1 MDRQNNSRSVA
12 NRKQKPVVQPNTEL
26 DVIFKRSLFWRPT
39 YIAQSA
45 WLEHIPF
52 AFWLVE
58 SLRPRKIV
66 ELGTHYGSSYF
77 SFCQAVTKLD
87 LETLCFAVDTWGGD
101 EHAGLYGEE
110 VYGQVSEYNQQHY
123 SSFSTLIRSTFDQAL
138 AHFPQGSIDLL
149 HIDGLHTLDAV
160 RHDFES
166 WLPKLSD
173 RAVVIMHDT
182 NVRERG
188 FGVFQLLDEL
198 KQQYPHF
205 EFAHGHGLGVIG
217 VGSEQVPEM
226 KNLYDL
232 FANARATKQVQDIFS
247 RLGKAC
253 GDSWENSQLKQQ
265 LAAQRDNLQM
275 EQQQLHEQ
283 QALERGRLAER
294 ITAQHHQLT
303 AFERQLE
310 ESKVQEAQLAAQQQR
325 AQALA
330 SEVEMLQQQAA
341 DTHARLAASEQQCEE
356 GLAAKQSL
364 ESALSQATQQL
375 AQTAEE
381 LTQLAGEKASLIDQ
395 QAQAHAELQ
404 ALQGQLKQQQ
414 EHAIAHEQA
423 RHQLQQQFNDQTLQL
438 NEETQRTAQ
447 LTQALGN
454 SNLALTEGSR
464 QLADLQHQLEQS
476 LRTQHAQARSL
487 AEQDDTIKLLQER
500 AKALLQELQD
510 QNETKSQL
518 QQAYSLLES
527 QHDALS
533 HERDALR
540 QEQRQ
545 LNEQIELGRC
555 ELQMLQQQQATVVEE
570 HQQLQSH
577 SDTLSRNLASQRE
590 QHDAAQ
596 HAWQQQ
602 ELRLNTELNEQQQQI
617 GELHRALNERFG
629 ETAILTQ
636 QLEEQ
641 AQHIAEHIGT
651 IDAQEI
657 VRQQLAAELAST
669 QQQWQS
675 ERTANQHVSAEL
687 AASQQQVDALNQA
700 LSERFDETATLTR
713 LLEEQAQLIAKHTH
727 TIKQQDAVH
736 QQLQSHCDTLSRDLV
751 SQREQHDAA
760 QHAWQQQ
767 ELRLNTELNDQQ
779 QQIGELHQA
788 LSERF
793 GETAVLTRQLEE
805 QAQHIAEHIS
815 TLNAQEVARQQLA
828 AELASTQQQWQ
839 SERTANQHVS
849 AELAASQQQV
859 DALNQALS
867 ERFDE
872 TATLTRLLEE
882 QTQLIAKHT
891 HTIKQQDA
899 AHQQLATTLSAA
911 QQQVQSV
918 QAQYQQAQAELAS
931 LGAEKQQQIDA
942 LEQGLNERFT
952 EIASLTHWLE
962 ERDQS
967 LASLTAE
974 KQQIHDTL
982 LAREQTWQ
990 AERAKLAQ
998 GQADLQQQLAASQQ
1012 RASQQQATLEGQMD
1026 ELTTLNKGLEANIAE
1041 RFAELATM
1049 TRHMEQLT
1057 RQLQQKEQQVEQA
1070 KERAQKLKKTV
1081 SWKLTAP
1088 VRALGR
1094 TFKESPAGTTTSMS
1108 AAERIAASGL
1118 FDELWYLHRYPEV
1131 ADAGVPAIE
1140 HFIKVGADKGYSPSE
1155 QFDTRWYLQT
1165 YPDVAQGTINP
1176 LLHYIMHGKAEQRHC
1191 LPANKE
1197 Q

>member
-1 MDRQNNSRSVA
+1 MDRQQNSRSVA

-232 FANARATKQVQDIFS
+232 FTNARATKQVQDIFS

-253 GDSWENSQLKQQ
+253 GDSWENSQLRQQ

-294 ITAQHHQLT
+294 ITAQHHQLKT
-303 AFERQLE
+303 LEIKLE
-310 ESKVQEAQLAAQQQR
+310 ESKAQEAELTAQQQR
-325 AQALA
+325 AAALT
-330 SEVEMLQQQAA
+330 SELALLQQQTT
-341 DTHARLAASEQQCEE
+341 DTQAQLASCEQQREE
-356 GLAAKQSL
+356 VLAAKQNL

-375 AQTAEE
+375 AQTTEE
-381 LTQLAGEKASLIDQ
+381 LTLLAQEKQSLLGQ
-395 QAQAHAELQ
+395 QAQANEAQQ
-404 ALQGQLKQQQ
+404 ALQRQLEQQQ
-414 EHAIAHEQA
+414 EHAVAHEQA
-423 RHQLQQQFNDQTLQL
+423 RHQLQQQLNDQALQL

-487 AEQDDTIKLLQER
+487 AEQDDTVRLLQER

-510 QNETKSQL
+510 QNETNIQL
-518 QQAYSLLES
+518 QRSYGLLES
-527 QHDALS
+527 QHDALG
-533 HERDALR
+533 HERDTLR
-540 QEQRQ
+540 QEQIH
-545 LNEQIELGRC
+545 LNKKIELGR
-555 ELQMLQQQQATVVEE
+555 
-570 HQQLQSH
+570 S
-577 SDTLSRNLASQRE
+577 NLANQRE

-602 ELRLNTELNEQQQQI
+602 ELRLKTELNEQQQQI
-617 GELHRALNERFG
+617 GELHRALN
-629 ETAILTQ
+629 
-636 QLEEQ
+636 
-641 AQHIAEHIGT
+641 
-651 IDAQEI
+651 
-657 VRQQLAAELAST
+657 
-669 QQQWQS
+669 
-675 ERTANQHVSAEL
+675 
-687 AASQQQVDALNQA
+687 
-700 LSERFDETATLTR
+700 
-713 LLEEQAQLIAKHTH
+713 
-727 TIKQQDAVH
+727 
-736 QQLQSHCDTLSRDLV
+736 
-751 SQREQHDAA
+751 
-760 QHAWQQQ
+760 
-767 ELRLNTELNDQQ
+767 
-779 QQIGELHQA
+779 
-788 LSERF
+788 
-793 GETAVLTRQLEE
+793 
-805 QAQHIAEHIS
+805 
-815 TLNAQEVARQQLA
+815 
-828 AELASTQQQWQ
+828 
-839 SERTANQHVS
+839 
-849 AELAASQQQV
+849 
-859 DALNQALS
+859 

-882 QTQLIAKHT
+882 QTQLIAKYS

-911 QQQVQSV
+911 QQQMQSV
-918 QAQYQQAQAELAS
+918 QAQYQQAHAELAS
-931 LGAEKQQQIDA
+931 LDAEKQQKIDA
-942 LEQGLNERFT
+942 LEHGLNERFT

-990 AERAKLAQ
+990 AERVKLAQ
-998 GQADLQQQLAASQQ
+998 SQAELQQQLTAN
-1012 RASQQQATLEGQMD
+1012 QQQAAHQQAVLEGQAS
-1026 ELTTLNKGLEANIAE
+1026 ELTKQNKGLEANIAE

-1049 TRHMEQLT
+1049 TNLVEQQSRELIKSEQQIEQLKA
-1057 RQLQQKEQQVEQA
+1057 RIN
-1070 KERAQKLKKTV
+1070 KLKGTV
-1081 SWKLTAP
+1081 SWRLTAP
-1088 VRALGR
+1088 VRALAKP
-1094 TFKESPAGTTTSMS
+1094 FKEQPSYSMNQINKI
-1108 AAERIAASGL
+1108 AESGY
-1118 FDELWYLHRYPEV
+1118 FDEQWYRQQYPDAAKAESVIEHYLNVGAKVGYNPSPRFDTNWYLNM
-1131 ADAGVPAIE
+1131 
-1140 HFIKVGADKGYSPSE
+1140 
-1155 QFDTRWYLQT
+1155 
-1165 YPDVAQGTINP
+1165 YPDVATGDVNP
-1176 LLHYIMHGKAEQRHC
+1176 LLHFILHGQHEGRLCRSQS
-1191 LPANKE
+1191 
-1197 Q
+1197 